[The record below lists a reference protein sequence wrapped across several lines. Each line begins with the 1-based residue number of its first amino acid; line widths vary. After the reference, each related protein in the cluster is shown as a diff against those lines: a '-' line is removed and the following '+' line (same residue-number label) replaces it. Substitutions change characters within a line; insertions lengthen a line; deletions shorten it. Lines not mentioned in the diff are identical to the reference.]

1 MKKIF
6 IFIIAIFMMAI
17 GNTGYSQIPPIINNG
32 SQWKTVRTS
41 LNGEVD
47 YITKQDN
54 VIYYVVDGQINKIE
68 NDIDRPVWRFPVRQ
82 TIIQIYPPTS
92 ASQLIIVTDENIFEV
107 NINGNTEV
115 LYTVPMEYGDNYKI
129 RRSFIKNDE
138 IVILMSGTHFTPW
151 SARAYLLALNN
162 QGQVHTL
169 YESVNNFLGQIVHI
183 YQDTV
188 SIEGPAYGGPC
199 HYNLVRKET
208 LIWNE
213 GDTEFNFVSFQETSN
228 MKFLYIENSNL
239 LLTSEPFYT
248 LSCSSVGVE
257 KYIKGNGE
265 PYKYYSHH
273 DSIYYSI
280 GGHGGGWIP
289 AETFGVD
296 FQPLGGIK
304 IGNNVLFYGPITSDL
319 NGNYTSVRL
328 YSLSDRNFQDIGRG
342 LDAITTAWYGGDMI
356 RGQEDVILG
365 ARDKIYIKRNK
376 VVDPAGLQ
384 NGPDKIL
391 LSNYPNPF
399 NPTTRIQYTLPHD
412 SKVSLSVYDISGREV
427 IKLVDEVKVAGNYSV
442 EFNGNNLSSGAYY
455 YRFTAGTFTETKK
468 MMLIK

>member
-1 MKKIF
+1 MVIN
-6 IFIIAIFMMAI
+6 AI
-17 GNTGYSQIPPIINNG
+17 GYSQIPPLINNS
-32 SQWKTVRTS
+32 SQWKTIRTS

-82 TIIQIYPPTS
+82 TIIQVYPSTS
-92 ASQLIIVTDENIFEV
+92 ISQLTIVTDQNIFKV
-107 NINGNTEV
+107 NHNGNTEV

-129 RRSFIKNDE
+129 HKSFLKNNE

-162 QGQVHTL
+162 QGEIRNVYT
-169 YESVNNFLGQIVHI
+169 SVNNFLGNIIQVH
-183 YQDTV
+183 QDTV
-188 SIEGPAYGGPC
+188 SIEGGAYHGPC
-199 HYNLVRKET
+199 YWNYTLQEK

-213 GDTEFNFVSFQETSN
+213 SDNEFNFVSLQEIPDKIVT
-228 MKFLYIENSNL
+228 YVENSSNL
-239 LLTSEPFYT
+239 SLVTTISLD
-248 LSCSSVGVE
+248 LSCSWNGRK
-257 KYIKGNGE
+257 KYIEDNGE
-265 PYKYYSHH
+265 LYIYYNYH

-328 YSLSDRNFQDIGRG
+328 YSLSDRNFQNIGRG
-342 LDAITTAWYGGDMI
+342 LDAITTAWYGDYMI

-376 VVDPAGLQ
+376 VVDPTGLQ

-399 NPTTRIQYTLPHD
+399 NPTTKINYSLPYD

-427 IKLVDEVKVAGNYSV
+427 IKLIDEVKVAGNYSV

-455 YRFTAGTFTETKK
+455 YRLTAGNITETKK